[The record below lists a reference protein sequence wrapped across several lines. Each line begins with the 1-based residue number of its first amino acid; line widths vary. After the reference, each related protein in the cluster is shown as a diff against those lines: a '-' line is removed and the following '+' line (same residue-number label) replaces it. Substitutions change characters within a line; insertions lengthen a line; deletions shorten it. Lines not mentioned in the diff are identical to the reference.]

1 MTLEQVIRLEENN
14 IKEND
19 ALSHIGN
26 CVSMKEQL
34 KRKPDF
40 AITVIVNDLEF
51 GICDNYKFIE
61 LLNNEILQA
70 ERCIAGEKNKFE

>member
-1 MTLEQVIRLEENN
+1 MTLKQVITLEENN
-14 IKEND
+14 TKEND

-34 KRKPDF
+34 TRKPDF
-40 AITVIVNDLEF
+40 AITIQVNDLEF
-51 GICDNYKFIE
+51 GICDNDKFIK

-70 ERCIAGEKNKFE
+70 ERCIAGKKNKFE